1 VEQRGAIGAESL
13 EAIERPIVLTKADM
27 DERGA
32 EQSEGGITRVRIYV
46 DLIKK
51 PVCVGMRSVSSF
63 RSTSR

>member
-32 EQSEGGITRVRIYV
+32 E
-46 DLIKK
+46 
-51 PVCVGMRSVSSF
+51 
-63 RSTSR
+63 